1 MTAAKTHRTSLATI
15 AFGALFSLFAL
26 PNGAF
31 AAPQML
37 ALVAN
42 EDAVKVQCYRGD
54 CFAEFTAFCLQ
65 PERSSP
71 AEGTRYDLA
80 DTTNVTV
87 TARTEDGRE
96 ISLDPAKDLNYMTDR
111 THVAVRIGM
120 PARRMAQLGLREITI
135 RVGENVTLVPQPYA
149 NDPDPINEGEVEL
162 VSKSLRLLG
171 TRIVDQGG
179 RNVFVAR
186 MINRMINVLPP
197 SGRIDDAARAGLWQ
211 RTMRGDEL
219 ARAPGEAANTVQ
231 GIFSKCERDAYLL
244 NWPNMRNCLES
255 NHDRFIGK
263 LNTRYWKAVKT
274 GS

>member
-1 MTAAKTHRTSLATI
+1 MTTAITRSSSLA
-15 AFGALFSLFAL
+15 ALSLGVLFSLLGTPGNAL
-26 PNGAF
+26 

-42 EDAVKVQCYRGD
+42 KDAVKVQCYRGD

-71 AEGTRYDLA
+71 AEGTRYNLA
-80 DTTNVTV
+80 DTANVKI
-87 TARTEDGRE
+87 TARTEDGRT
-96 ISLDPAKDLNYMTDR
+96 INLDPAKELSYTADR

-120 PARRMAQLGLREITI
+120 PARKMARLGLREITI
-135 RVGENVTLVPQPYA
+135 QVGKNVTLVPQPYP
-149 NDPDPINEGEVEL
+149 NDPDPISEGEVEL

-197 SGRIDDAARAGLWQ
+197 SGRIDDTSRAGLWQ

-219 ARAPGEAANTVQ
+219 ARAPGEAANVAQ

-255 NHDRFIGK
+255 SHDRFIGK
-263 LNTRYWKAVKT
+263 LNTKYWKAVKT

>member
-1 MTAAKTHRTSLATI
+1 MKTAMTRRSALAAI
-15 AFGALFSLFAL
+15 
-26 PNGAF
+26 AF
-31 AAPQML
+31 AALLSVISGPRDAHGAAQML

-42 EDAVKVQCYRGD
+42 EDTVKIQCYRGD

-71 AEGTRYDLA
+71 AEGTRYFLA
-80 DTTNVTV
+80 DTANVTV
-87 TARTEDGRE
+87 TAQTDDGRE
-96 ISLDPAKDLNYMTDR
+96 ISLDPAKDLDYTADR

-120 PARRMAQLGLREITI
+120 PARRMARLGLRQITI
-135 RVGENVTLVPQPYA
+135 RVGKNVTLVPQPYA
-149 NDPDPINEGEVEL
+149 NDPDPIGEGEVEL
-162 VSKSLRLLG
+162 VSRSLRLLG

-179 RNVFVAR
+179 GNVFVAR

-197 SGRIDDAARAGLWQ
+197 SGRIDDTARAGLWR

-219 ARAPGEAANTVQ
+219 AGAPGEAANVVQ

-263 LNTRYWKAVKT
+263 LNTKYWKAMKT